1 MLTNSC
7 IGLVLG
13 FSLVGVV
20 GVGWGGV
27 GCGGVGVGLCGVRS
41 RELGAGCAPHLPR
54 FILLVSFSDTLLV
67 VAILGIVYDCRLRP
81 LLQF

>member
-20 GVGWGGV
+20 GVG
-27 GCGGVGVGLCGVRS
+27 CGGVGVGLCGVRS
-41 RELGAGCAPHLPR
+41 RELGVGCAPHLPR